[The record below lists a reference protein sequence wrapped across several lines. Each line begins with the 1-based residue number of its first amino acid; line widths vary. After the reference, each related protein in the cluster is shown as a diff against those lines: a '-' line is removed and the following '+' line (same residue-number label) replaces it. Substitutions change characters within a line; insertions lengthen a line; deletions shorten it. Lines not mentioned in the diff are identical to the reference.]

1 MKKAALL
8 TNSLDMRHYDDDL
21 VAFMSAAT
29 RCLNCGARLNY
40 SDNKD
45 KRRNRGYCSL
55 RCYYEKPPKL
65 AYAEAQWGMPAREL
79 LLELLNRNTV
89 TATAGLLGVGKP
101 NLYNYIRKFGIRK
114 KVVWE

>member
-1 MKKAALL
+1 MKRPALL
-8 TNSLDMRHYDDDL
+8 TKSVDMRHFDNEL
-21 VAFMSAAT
+21 VSFMDSAQS
-29 RCLNCGARLNY
+29 CLNCGVRLDY
-40 SDNKD
+40 LNKD

-65 AYAEAQWGMPAREL
+65 AYAEVQWGKPAREL

-89 TATAGLLGVGKP
+89 EAAAGLLGVGKP
-101 NLYNYIRKFGIRK
+101 NLYGYIRKFGIRK